1 MILQSL
7 SDLCLW
13 KASPSGQSTGRTLRP
28 QTRPSSQGCLEQR
41 QQKERLQ
48 MSCGRAARALA
59 DRDRFPGKDRM
70 GRIPA
75 VCRQSQLRCRY
86 GLGTCF
92 VNCNMGKKCQVFPA
106 DQGGWQRG
114 EVGTGC
120 LGRSHGVWSGNTDA
134 WGAGNPPLDLY
145 LILMAIKGFG
155 TGSDGT

>member
-1 MILQSL
+1 MESQPLWAEHREDTET
-7 SDLCLW
+7 SDQTFARLFGAETAEGKTADVLW
-13 KASPSGQSTGRTLRP
+13 PRR
-28 QTRPSSQGCLEQR
+28 SSQ
-41 QQKERLQ
+41 
-48 MSCGRAARALA
+48 RALA
-59 DRDRFPGKDRM
+59 DRDRFPGRDRM

-75 VCRQSQLRCRY
+75 VCRRSQLRCRY
-86 GLGTCF
+86 GLGTRF

-145 LILMAIKGFG
+145 LILVAIKGFG